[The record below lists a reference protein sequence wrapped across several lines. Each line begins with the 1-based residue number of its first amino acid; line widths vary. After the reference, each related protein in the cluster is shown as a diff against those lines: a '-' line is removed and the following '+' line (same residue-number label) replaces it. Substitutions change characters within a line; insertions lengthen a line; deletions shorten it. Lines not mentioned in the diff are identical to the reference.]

1 MIRRPRRSVPAT
13 VVAVVLLAL
22 VVLAATAAIQHLL
35 GYDPI
40 VSPQALAAPVVGRAW
55 NDPVIIIAGVIATL
69 FGLILLATALR
80 PGTPTVLPL
89 ADDPGTG
96 REHTD
101 TGVSRR
107 SLRRDLTSI
116 AAAADGVSAA
126 RLKVGR
132 RRITVTVRT
141 PVADTG
147 GIPEQVRGLL
157 ADRLD
162 DINPARRPALR
173 IKTSTE
179 RGS

>member
-13 VVAVVLLAL
+13 VVAVVLLGL
-22 VVLAATAAIQHLL
+22 SLLAATAAIQHLL
-35 GYDPI
+35 GYTPV
-40 VSPQALAAPVVGRAW
+40 VSPQALAVSVVGRAW
-55 NDPVIIIAGVIATL
+55 NDPVTITAGVITTL
-69 FGLILLATALR
+69 LGLILLATALR
-80 PGTPTVLPL
+80 PGTPIVLPL

-96 REHTD
+96 PEHTD
-101 TGVSRR
+101 TGVSRQ
-107 SLRRDLTSI
+107 SLRRDLTST
-116 AAAADGVSAA
+116 AAAADGISAA

-141 PVADTG
+141 LFVDTA

-162 DINPARRPALR
+162 DINPARQPALR